1 MKREILATALAAILS
16 GTAAAQSEDPD
27 EKPQSPSGTQAE
39 SQSMSE
45 DETQGQD
52 AQGSGQTQGQSQSQT
67 QDQSESQST
76 EGQTQSS
83 DQGEQSGSTAGSS
96 QGSDQGGQAGAAGS
110 GTISQLSG
118 NQIVAADLL
127 GASVTNNQDE
137 EIGEINDLILDQEG
151 KVAGVVV
158 GVGGF
163 LGMGEKA
170 VGLSWDR
177 VQYDSNTQT
186 ASVDVSREELESAP
200 ELQTE
205 QQAQQ

>member
-1 MKREILATALAAILS
+1 MKRKILATALAVILS
-16 GTAAAQSEDPD
+16 GTAAAQTEDPD

-45 DETQGQD
+45 DETHGQE
-52 AQGSGQTQGQSQSQT
+52 AQAQDQDQTQDQT

-76 EGQTQSS
+76 QGQTQSN
-83 DQGEQSGSTAGSS
+83 DQGEQSGSTEGSS
-96 QGSDQGGQAGAAGS
+96 QGGDQGDQAGAAGS

-118 NQIVAADLL
+118 SQILAADLL
-127 GASVTNNQDE
+127 GTSVTNNQDE
-137 EIGEINDLILDQEG
+137 EIGEINNLILDQEG

-163 LGMGEKA
+163 LGMGEKS

-205 QQAQQ
+205 QQEQQ